1 MEVQKVLYM
10 NRGDGEASYAKNSS
24 IQREVIEVSR
34 SVMKEALLDLYHAV
48 GFPGKLT
55 VADLGC
61 SSGPNT
67 LTVVADVVDTV
78 RESCRQLCRST
89 PEFQLFLN
97 DLPGNDFNSVFR
109 SLEGFYKERERG
121 REIRRCFIAGV
132 PGSFYGRL
140 FPSRSIHFFHSSTS
154 LHWLSQ
160 VLSIIDTI
168 CLVMLTVHPAELI
181 VPLKLQQ
188 HEDPLNKGSIYI
200 SERSPSVVVHA
211 YSTQFRKDFSD
222 FLKCRSEEMV
232 VGGRMVLTIVG
243 RRALDPTRD
252 ESHFHWYIIGQL
264 LMDMAEEGYIEEEK
278 VDSFNLPYYAPSA
291 SELESEIQSDQGS
304 FSLKRLEIFE
314 VPWEACQSH
323 GEDDHGEPQHGCSL
337 VQKMTIGQ
345 SMSNC
350 LRAVLESMLASHFGG
365 DILQDL
371 FSRYSKVLEDRLS
384 REKLTVPNIVMSL
397 VRKP

>member
-1 MEVQKVLYM
+1 MQKLLYM
-10 NRGDGEASYAKNSS
+10 NGGDGETSYAKNSS
-24 IQREVIEVSR
+24 FQREILR
-34 SVMKEALLDLYHAV
+34 AARLVMKEALLDLYHAA
-48 GFPGKLT
+48 GFPNKFI

-78 RESCRQLCRST
+78 GENCRQLGRSP

-97 DLPGNDFNSVFR
+97 DLSGNDFNSVFR
-109 SLEGFYKERERG
+109 SLEMFYEERERG

-132 PGSFYGRL
+132 PGSFHGRL

-160 VLSIIDTI
+160 VP
-168 CLVMLTVHPAELI
+168 V
-181 VPLKLQQ
+181 KLQQ
-188 HEDPLNKGSIYI
+188 QEVPLNKESTYI
-200 SERSPSVVVHA
+200 FERSPPPVVHA
-211 YSTQFRKDFSD
+211 YRMQFRKDFSD
-222 FLKCRSEEMV
+222 FLKCRSEEIV
-232 VGGRMVLTIVG
+232 VGGRM
-243 RRALDPTRD
+243 
-252 ESHFHWYIIGQL
+252 
-264 LMDMAEEGYIEEEK
+264 GYIEEEK

-291 SELESEIQSDQGS
+291 SEVESEIQSEGS
-304 FSLKRLEIFE
+304 FSLKRLEVFE
-314 VPWEACQSH
+314 VPWEACQGH
-323 GEDDHGEPQHGCSL
+323 GDDDHGELKHGCSL
-337 VQKMTIGQ
+337 VQKMTRGQ

-384 REKLTVPNIVMSL
+384 REKLTLPNIVMSL